1 VPLPIKGKKRE
12 AIMEVADEKLK
23 EEIMSFARR
32 YVSSGIVGIVGCF
45 ATISREVREKYG
57 SEGEKL
63 LEQACH
69 DVGAKIGLSWKEKL
83 SIANGDLNE
92 LDKVL
97 TGMARDIG
105 WEYSIVKT
113 SRSRRVARVTFCP
126 YLKGWKML
134 DAPPYVCDLWGFFL
148 SGVSESVNPKITF
161 RYNASMH
168 KGDPYCE
175 MVFEMRA

>member
-1 VPLPIKGKKRE
+1 
-12 AIMEVADEKLK
+12 MEVADEKLR

-32 YVSSGIVGIVGCF
+32 YISSGIVGIVGCF
-45 ATISREVREKYG
+45 ATISRQIKEKYG
-57 SEGEKL
+57 PEGEKV

-69 DVGAKIGLSWKEKL
+69 DVGTKIGMFWKDKL
-83 SIANGDLNE
+83 SFVKGDLKE

-97 TGMARDIG
+97 AGMARDIG
-105 WEYSIVKT
+105 WEYEIVKSLPNQT
-113 SRSRRVARVTFCP
+113 VARVTFCP

-134 DAPPYVCDLWGFFL
+134 DAPPYVCDLWGHFL
-148 SGVSESVNPKITF
+148 SGVCESVNPKIAF

-175 MVFEMRA
+175 MVFDMRT